1 MDSIFTA
8 LIPTEDVGKPRGG
21 SAGVVRDR
29 RVVGD
34 DRLLGVEGMSGAAG
48 IVVGTIVFGMVLD
61 DEGQRVD
68 RIRTAPLVER
78 SAIQILYMSHMRNT
92 RVRVI
97 TIK

>member
-1 MDSIFTA
+1 MRRHRSYSFWVECLMDSIFTA

-34 DRLLGVEGMSGAAG
+34 DRLLGVEGMSAAAG

-61 DEGQRVD
+61 DEGRRVD
-68 RIRTAPLVER
+68 RIRTESYR
-78 SAIQILYMSHMRNT
+78 DMY
-92 RVRVI
+92 
-97 TIK
+97 